1 MLGLVFQYQAKTFGG
16 KNVSAMTYSVSSV
29 TYNLNSVNLSNQ
41 LGIIH
46 EGRLHT
52 VEEGGLSQMTVC

>member
-1 MLGLVFQYQAKTFGG
+1 
-16 KNVSAMTYSVSSV
+16 MTYSVSSV